1 MRSASLWSALA
12 RRSCLF
18 DENIPYRVGW
28 LININTRPILR
39 SKFTTWEDE
48 AAKFKAHQRIIQYN
62 FVNIHMVVR
71 SASDTSIQNQELDS
85 EYGNASTNTTRLTST
100 VLLKALA
107 GCRYIKAASQ
117 LLKTKYSRSMCNFM
131 YNDFGYIRR
140 LHSGEMIAFH
150 NYKLV
155 VVEPNIH
162 QARL

>member
-1 MRSASLWSALA
+1 MERIGKTVVLVG
-12 RRSCLF
+12 R
-18 DENIPYRVGW
+18 EIPPPVWFANQHKYEADFAK
-28 LININTRPILR
+28 
-39 SKFTTWEDE
+39 KFTTWEDE

-117 LLKTKYSRSMCNFM
+117 LLRT
-131 YNDFGYIRR
+131 
-140 LHSGEMIAFH
+140 
-150 NYKLV
+150 
-155 VVEPNIH
+155 
-162 QARL
+162 